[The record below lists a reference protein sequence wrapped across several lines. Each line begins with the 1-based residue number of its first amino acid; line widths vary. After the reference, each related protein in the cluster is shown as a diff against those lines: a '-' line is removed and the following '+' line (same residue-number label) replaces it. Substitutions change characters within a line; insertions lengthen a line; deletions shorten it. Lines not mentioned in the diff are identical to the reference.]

1 MIRFL
6 KNVFKLLKKTYFA
19 WIDGSAQKMAAAIS
33 FYTVFSMVPLFMIAL
48 AIAGFCFGE
57 DAARRD
63 LFGQLTILIG
73 SDAAK
78 SLEAMVTGAVQH
90 QSAGVLATI
99 VAGVT
104 LLIGASG
111 FFIELQSALN
121 SVWNVRRV
129 EPWGVLSFLKTRL
142 LSFAMVL
149 GISFLLLV
157 SLIASIAI
165 AALGSLLGGLFFGGE
180 LFLDV
185 LNFLLSLGLIML
197 LFALIYKILPDAR
210 VGWRAVAVGGLI
222 SAILFNV
229 GKFLLGFYLTH
240 SNVASLYGAPGSLV
254 VVLMWVYYSSQIL
267 FIGAEATRVDAMLF
281 GGNLKP
287 DKGSRL
293 VTEARVK
300 LSKKLSRR
308 A

>member
-6 KNVFKLLKKTYFA
+6 KNVWELLRRTYSA
-19 WIDGSAQKMAAAIS
+19 WIEGSAQKMAAAIS

-57 DAARRD
+57 DEARRE
-63 LFGQLTILIG
+63 LFGQLTGLIG
-73 SDAAK
+73 EDAAK
-78 SLEAMVTGAVQH
+78 SVESMVTVAAQH
-90 QSAGVLATI
+90 QSSGTLATI
-99 VAGVT
+99 VAAVT

-121 SVWNVRRV
+121 SVWNVKRV
-129 EPWGVLSFLKTRL
+129 QPWGVIAFLKTRL

-165 AALGSLLGGLFFGGE
+165 AALGNLLGGLVSGQG
-180 LFLDV
+180 LFLNI

-197 LFALIYKILPDAR
+197 LFALIYKALPDAR
-210 VGWRAVAVGGLI
+210 VKWRAVAAGGFI
-222 SAILFNV
+222 AAVLFNA

-240 SNVASLYGAPGSLV
+240 SK
-254 VVLMWVYYSSQIL
+254 MWQA
-267 FIGAEATRVDAMLF
+267 FMGRQAHW
-281 GGNLKP
+281 
-287 DKGSRL
+287 
-293 VTEARVK
+293 
-300 LSKKLSRR
+300 
-308 A
+308 